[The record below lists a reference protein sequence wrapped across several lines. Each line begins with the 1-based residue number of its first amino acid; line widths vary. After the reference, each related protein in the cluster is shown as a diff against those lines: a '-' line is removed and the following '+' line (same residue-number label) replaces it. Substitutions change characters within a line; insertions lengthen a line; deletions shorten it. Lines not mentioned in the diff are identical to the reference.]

1 MSGGQQPSLAEQEGL
16 TVSIALAIHHYG
28 TSA

>member
-1 MSGGQQPSLAEQEGL
+1 MSRAQQAILAQQVGL